1 MGRECVDHDLQIV
14 VHLLTVRTLVPVYD
28 ARGLCTNE
36 VGIEILQLCKKSGLE
51 WLENVDIEA
60 RSFVGVVHCAKWIP
74 SAKHTGKERVQ
85 LSIAEVYLLADPELD
100 EWAAGGS
107 GSSTK

>member
-1 MGRECVDHDLQIV
+1 MDHDFQII
-14 VHLLTVRTLVPVYD
+14 VHLLTAHTLVPVYD
-28 ARGLCTNE
+28 AHALCTNE
-36 VGIEILQLCKKSGLE
+36 VGIEILQSCKKSGLE
-51 WLENVDIEA
+51 RLENVDIEA